1 MGDDSMRD
9 ITITRPNRMEC
20 AAVALK
26 VEVDGKDLAKLRNNK
41 RVVIQLDEGAHT
53 IRVHGGFFSGKR
65 FQDGM
70 KIPKGKY
77 AYALQVDFV
86 SARSTNYLP
95 VLRPCGGCHEKDD
108 IRMTTIIGATLCKFL
123 LDESLREALGSL
135 PNASVKVL
143 LLPDEWRVAL
153 WYDGGG
159 KILMRSEYYKQT
171 GDFANTLI
179 TAIERQQFST
189 KEGREAVLDRV
200 MDDYVAWL
208 PEYERQGKYG
218 IVLKK

>member
-1 MGDDSMRD
+1 MRD

-41 RVVIQLDEGAHT
+41 RIVIQLDEDAHT

-65 FQDGM
+65 FQDGI
-70 KIPKGKY
+70 KIPKGHY
-77 AYALQVDFV
+77 SYELQVDFV
-86 SARSTNYLP
+86 SAKGTNYLP
-95 VLRPCGGCHEKDD
+95 VLRPYGGYHEKDD
-108 IRMTTIIGATLCKFL
+108 NRVTTIMGSTLCKFL
-123 LDESLREALGSL
+123 LEESLRAALRSIPG
-135 PNASVKVL
+135 ASIKVL
-143 LLPDEWRVAL
+143 MLADEWRVLL

-159 KILMRSEYYKQT
+159 KILLRSEYYKQT
-171 GDFANTLI
+171 DSFSNALI
-179 TAIERQQFST
+179 TAIERQQLST

-200 MDDYVAWL
+200 MTDYVGYL
-208 PEYERQGKYG
+208 PEYARDGKYG